1 VVTLK
6 KKKCL
11 SISRLALPCNPE
23 VRSGIATTSE
33 VRSGIAT
40 TARGYDLLITSR
52 NPALACPYCM
62 D

>member
-11 SISRLALPCNPE
+11 SISRLALPCNP
-23 VRSGIATTSE
+23 E